1 MAVRKLTRMKLNA
14 ECRCRGERG
23 EEKVELR
30 VSVSGG
36 GGGVGRVGKFPTA
49 PQKSAGKNDFG
60 AVECRCDTDVSCV
73 LSSFSC
79 DVAGAHMS
87 NFWHPVN

>member
-1 MAVRKLTRMKLNA
+1 M
-14 ECRCRGERG
+14 
-23 EEKVELR
+23 
-30 VSVSGG
+30 
-36 GGGVGRVGKFPTA
+36 GKFPTA